1 MIVFPP
7 ILGLQS
13 KDLAVFQS
21 GLEVN
26 DLYSSPFKSD
36 HGPVM
41 IQPLDLAMTEYSV
54 IDRVSLPEPAQ
65 QLFQL
70 CRPGCFPGYRFGL
83 LNRLC
88 IHLVKQPV
96 EKPAVSVC
104 IFPQLWDWHSIDHAV
119 FFCTIAAGITGRA
132 HIAIS
137 VIEIDDCLSA
147 AGPVAAACCPVFGI
161 VHPSMS
167 AHVLPSFET
176 TFIIQV

>member
-1 MIVFPP
+1 MIVFPS
-7 ILGLQS
+7 ILGLKR

-41 IQPLDLAMTEYSV
+41 IQPLDLAMAECSV
-54 IDRVSLPEPAQ
+54 VDRVSLPEPAQ
-65 QLFQL
+65 QLCQL

-96 EKPAVSVC
+96 VNLQS
-104 IFPQLWDWHSIDHAV
+104 LYV
-119 FFCTIAAGITGRA
+119 FFPSCGIGNPL
-132 HIAIS
+132 IMQ
-137 VIEIDDCLSA
+137 CFSA
-147 AGPVAAACCPVFGI
+147 Q
-161 VHPSMS
+161 
-167 AHVLPSFET
+167 LL
-176 TFIIQV
+176 QV

>member
-7 ILGLQS
+7 ILGLKR

-41 IQPLDLAMTEYSV
+41 IQPLDLTMAECPV
-54 IDRVSLPEPAQ
+54 ADRISLPEPAQ

-70 CRPGCFPGYRFGL
+70 CRSGCFPGYRFGL

-96 EKPAVSVC
+96 EKPAVFVC
-104 IFPQLWDWHSIDHAV
+104 VFPQLRYGHAIDQAMLFGAV
-119 FFCTIAAGITGRA
+119 AAGITGRA

-176 TFIIQV
+176 TFII